1 MKSILFSFLLLLGA
15 TTLSAQTVY
24 PWNETKEQKY
34 QRLINLDYSVPDYE
48 VSRPDANVMGW
59 KLAGILQFLE
69 ENYQQSVYN
78 QMLAQ
83 IRNVQMGTLKVH
95 YLPVDKIM
103 VTHVQKQDSVI
114 TITINT
120 FTLISKKEKVNFDL
134 KQIFTNSLSNDET
147 TNKLFSDI
155 SKYVRAYELPSNK
168 H

>member
-1 MKSILFSFLLLLGA
+1 MKSILFSFFLLFGVM
-15 TTLSAQTVY
+15 TLSAQTVY

-48 VSRPDANVMGW
+48 VSRPDAKVMGW
-59 KLAGILQFLE
+59 RLAGILQFLE

-95 YLPVDKIM
+95 YLPVDKIQ

-114 TITINT
+114 AITINT
-120 FTLISKKEKVNFDL
+120 FTNISKKEKVSYDVKL
-134 KQIFTNSLSNDET
+134 VFTNSLSDDDT

-155 SKYVRAYELPSNK
+155 GKFVRKDY
-168 H
+168 

>member
-1 MKSILFSFLLLLGA
+1 MKPFLLSLLLLLGA

-78 QMLAQ
+78 QMLSQ

-95 YLPVDKIM
+95 YLPVDKIQ

-120 FTLISKKEKVNFDL
+120 FTKISKKEKVSFDVIL
-134 KQIFTNSLSNDET
+134 VFTNNLSEDEPA
-147 TNKLFSDI
+147 NKLFSDI
-155 SKYVRAYELPSNK
+155 GKFVRNED
-168 H
+168 

>member
-1 MKSILFSFLLLLGA
+1 MKSILFSFFLLLGA
-15 TTLSAQTVY
+15 MTLSAQTVH
-24 PWNETKEQKY
+24 PWNETKEQKF
-34 QRLINLDYSVPDYE
+34 QRLINLDYTVPDYE
-48 VSRPDANVMGW
+48 VSRPNSSVMGW
-59 KLAGILQFLE
+59 RLAAILQFLE

-95 YLPVDKIM
+95 YLPVDKIQ
-103 VTHVQKQDSVI
+103 VNHVQKQDSVI
-114 TITINT
+114 AITINT

-134 KQIFTNSLSNDET
+134 KLIFINSLSNDET

>member
-1 MKSILFSFLLLLGA
+1 MKSILFSFFLLFGA

-48 VSRPDANVMGW
+48 VSRPDAKVMGW
-59 KLAGILQFLE
+59 RLTGILQFLE
-69 ENYQQSVYN
+69 KNYRQSVYN

-83 IRNVQMGTLKVH
+83 IRNIQMGELKVH

-120 FTLISKKEKVNFDL
+120 FTKISKKEKVSFDVKL
-134 KQIFTNSLSNDET
+134 VFTNSLSNDAPA
-147 TNKLFSDI
+147 NKLFMDI
-155 SKYVRAYELPSNK
+155 CKYVRKN
-168 H
+168 

>member
-1 MKSILFSFLLLLGA
+1 MKSILFSFFLLLGA

-48 VSRPDANVMGW
+48 VSRPDASVMGW

-120 FTLISKKEKVNFDL
+120 FTKISKKEKVVFDMKL
-134 KQIFTNSLSNDET
+134 IFKNSLSEDDT
-147 TNKLFSDI
+147 VNKLFCDI
-155 SKYVRAYELPSNK
+155 AKFVKDNW
-168 H
+168 

>member
-1 MKSILFSFLLLLGA
+1 MIKSVFLVFFLLFGA

-48 VSRPDANVMGW
+48 VSRPEANVMGW

-95 YLPVDKIM
+95 YLPVDKIQ

-114 TITINT
+114 TISINT
-120 FTLISKKEKVNFDL
+120 FTKISKKEKVSYDVKL
-134 KQIFTNSLSNDET
+134 VFTNSLSDDDT

-155 SKYVRAYELPSNK
+155 GKFVREEN
-168 H
+168 

>member
-1 MKSILFSFLLLLGA
+1 MKSILFSFFLLFGA
-15 TTLSAQTVY
+15 TTLSGQTVH

-34 QRLINLDYSVPDYE
+34 QRLIKLDYSVPDYE
-48 VSRPDANVMGW
+48 VSRPDPSVMGW

-69 ENYQQSVYN
+69 ENYQQSVFN

-114 TITINT
+114 TIIINT
-120 FTLISKKEKVNFDL
+120 FTKISKKEKVSFDVKL
-134 KQIFTNSLSNDET
+134 VFTNSLSDDNT

-155 SKYVRAYELPSNK
+155 GKFVRKDY
-168 H
+168 

>member
-1 MKSILFSFLLLLGA
+1 MKLLLSLLLLFAA
-15 TTLSAQTVY
+15 TTLSAQTVH

-48 VSRPDANVMGW
+48 VSRPDAKVMGW

-78 QMLAQ
+78 QMLSQ

-95 YLPVDKIM
+95 YLPVDKIQ

-114 TITINT
+114 TITVNT
-120 FTLISKKEKVNFDL
+120 FTKISKKEKVNFDL
-134 KQIFTNSLSNDET
+134 TLIFTNSLSDDET
-147 TNKLFSDI
+147 TNKLFFDVA
-155 SKYVRAYELPSNK
+155 KYVRK
-168 H
+168 D

>member
-1 MKSILFSFLLLLGA
+1 MKHLLSLLLLLGA

-48 VSRPDANVMGW
+48 VSRPDASVMGW
-59 KLAGILQFLE
+59 RLAAILQFLE

-78 QMLAQ
+78 QVLAQ

-120 FTLISKKEKVNFDL
+120 FTKISKKEKVSFDV
-134 KQIFTNSLSNDET
+134 KFVFTNSLSNDDM
-147 TNKLFSDI
+147 TNKLISDI
-155 SKYVRAYELPSNK
+155 SKFIRKDYY
-168 H
+168 